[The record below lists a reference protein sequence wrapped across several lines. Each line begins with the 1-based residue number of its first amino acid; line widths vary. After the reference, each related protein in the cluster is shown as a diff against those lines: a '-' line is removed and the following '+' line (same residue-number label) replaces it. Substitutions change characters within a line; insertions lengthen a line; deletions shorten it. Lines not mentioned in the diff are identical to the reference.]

1 MIQIGR
7 GLGSPGATLPGEAA
21 LFDRFARSWELAG
34 ECLRLLMQDK
44 RLLVLPLLSAIAMV
58 ALTASFAVP
67 LGPMLGSH
75 LASGSARGL
84 STLTYVGLFLFYW
97 LQYTIIIFFNTAL
110 VEVAMRRFDGED
122 AHIADGLR
130 RAASLLPVILVY
142 AAIAASV
149 GTLLRLIAERVG
161 IVGRIV
167 VGLIGFVW
175 SVATALVVPVL
186 AAENVGPI
194 EAIGRSA
201 ELIKKAWGE
210 DIIGNVGIGFV
221 FGLVTVGTVLVGGLL
236 VIAAFGAHRFTL
248 GVLLLVLVILAVCL
262 LALAHATLQGI
273 YSAALYRYATG
284 DPATGG
290 IDRDLLD
297 GAFRA
302 RG

>member
-1 MIQIGR
+1 M
-7 GLGSPGATLPGEAA
+7 
-21 LFDRFARSWELAG
+21 FDRFTRSWELAG

-44 RLLVLPLLSAIAMV
+44 PLLVLPLLSSIAIV
-58 ALTASFAVP
+58 TLTASFAVP

-75 LASGSARGL
+75 LGSGSARGL

-194 EAIGRSA
+194 EAIGRSV

-221 FGLVTVGTVLVGGLL
+221 FGLVTVGTILVGGLL
-236 VIAAFGAHRFTL
+236 VMAAFGAHRLTL
-248 GVLLLVLVILAVCL
+248 AVLLLVLVILAVCL
-262 LALAHATLQGI
+262 LALAQATLQGI

>member
-1 MIQIGR
+1 M
-7 GLGSPGATLPGEAA
+7 
-21 LFDRFARSWELAG
+21 FDRFHRSWELAG
-34 ECLRLLMQDK
+34 ECMRLLREDK
-44 RLLVLPLLSAIAMV
+44 PLLVLPLLSTVAIV
-58 ALTASFAVP
+58 VLTASFAVP
-67 LGPMLGSH
+67 LAPALGLH
-75 LASGSARGL
+75 LGRGSTPAL
-84 STLTYVGLFLFYW
+84 STLGYVALFLFYW

-110 VEVAMRRFDGED
+110 VEVAMRRFDGQD

-149 GTLLRLIAERVG
+149 GMVLRLIAERVG
-161 IVGRIV
+161 ILGRIV
-167 VGLIGFVW
+167 VGLIGFTW

-210 DIIGNVGIGFV
+210 DIIGNAGMGLI
-221 FGLVTVGTVLVGGLL
+221 FGVITVVTVLAGGALVL
-236 VIAAFGAHRFTL
+236 AAFGAHSVAL
-248 GVLLLVLVILAVCL
+248 GVLLLVLLILAVCL
-262 LALAHATLQGI
+262 LALAQATLQGI
-273 YSAALYRYATG
+273 YSAALYRYANG

-290 IDRDLLD
+290 IDKNLLD

>member
-1 MIQIGR
+1 
-7 GLGSPGATLPGEAA
+7 
-21 LFDRFARSWELAG
+21 
-34 ECLRLLMQDK
+34 
-44 RLLVLPLLSAIAMV
+44 
-58 ALTASFAVP
+58 
-67 LGPMLGSH
+67 
-75 LASGSARGL
+75 
-84 STLTYVGLFLFYW
+84 
-97 LQYTIIIFFNTAL
+97 
-110 VEVAMRRFDGED
+110 MRRFDGQD

-149 GTLLRLIAERVG
+149 GMVLRLIAERVG
-161 IVGRIV
+161 ILGRIV
-167 VGLIGFVW
+167 VGLIGFTW

-210 DIIGNVGIGFV
+210 DIIGNAGMGLV
-221 FGLVTVGTVLVGGLL
+221 FGVITVVTVLAGGALVL
-236 VIAAFGAHRFTL
+236 AAFGAHSVAL
-248 GVLLLVLVILAVCL
+248 GVLLLVLLILAVCL
-262 LALAHATLQGI
+262 LALAQATLQGI
-273 YSAALYRYATG
+273 YSAALYRYANG

-290 IDRDLLD
+290 IDKNLLD

>member
-1 MIQIGR
+1 
-7 GLGSPGATLPGEAA
+7 

-44 RLLVLPLLSAIAMV
+44 RLLVLPLLSTIAIV
-58 ALTASFAVP
+58 TLTASFAVP
-67 LGPMLGSH
+67 LAPMLGSH
-75 LASGSARGL
+75 LGRGGGRAL

-122 AHIADGLR
+122 ARIGDGLR

-221 FGLVTVGTVLVGGLL
+221 FGLVTVGTVLIGGLL
-236 VIAAFGAHRFTL
+236 VMAAFGAHRFAL

-262 LALAHATLQGI
+262 LALAQATLQGI

-302 RG
+302 RH